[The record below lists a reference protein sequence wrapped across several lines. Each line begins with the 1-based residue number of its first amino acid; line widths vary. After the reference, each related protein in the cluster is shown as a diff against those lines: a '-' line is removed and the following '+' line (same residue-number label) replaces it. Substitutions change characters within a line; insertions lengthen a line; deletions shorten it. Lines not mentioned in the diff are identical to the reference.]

1 MNEAERRAVLEI
13 IDILWHAGY
22 NKPATGAPYE
32 AVNKLMELLHVGPEY
47 QEDGE

>member
-1 MNEAERRAVLEI
+1 MTEVERRAILEV

-22 NKPATGAPYE
+22 NSPGTGAPYE
-32 AVNKLMELLHVGPEY
+32 AVNKLMELLKVGPEY